1 MRILVATIPVVN
13 RTSAKRI
20 VPRNPARIASRIAHW
35 LQLRPSL
42 VVRAEDRSNMANKA
56 TALAN
61 KTQRITG
68 VMVMAAVICRKDA
81 MIPTMILAISAKTMH
96 VDL

>member
-1 MRILVATIPVVN
+1 MLVATIPVVN
-13 RTSAKRI
+13 RISAKRML
-20 VPRNPARIASRIAHW
+20 PRIPARIAFRIAHAS
-35 LQLRPSL
+35 QLRPSF

-81 MIPTMILAISAKTMH
+81 MIPTMILEISEKMMH